1 MSNSAKK
8 QADYIIT
15 GAGCAGLSL
24 AMHMIRSGKLDDKKI
39 LLVDQQPKKTNDRT
53 WCFWENGNGVFE
65 DIVFNSWDHLWFY
78 GEGQKLQ
85 LTLVPFRY
93 KMIRGIDFYQYC
105 LKELGAREN
114 VQVIFEKVDRVYSN
128 EEATGVVINGESYDC
143 DYLFNSILFEQPR
156 MKENEY
162 WMLQHFKGWMIET
175 ENEAFD
181 PSIATL
187 MDFRTSQENG
197 TAFCYVL
204 PFSKSR
210 ALIEYTLFSHELLQ
224 PNQYDNGLKEYIK
237 NYVTSGNYK
246 MIEEEFGVIPMT
258 NHQFETGRHQ
268 LVNIGTAGGQTKGS
282 SGYTFH
288 FIQQHSRAIVNALIS
303 TGKPSIHSVSKRF
316 HFYDSVLLNIL
327 HHKTLPGEKIFTQLF
342 QKNRTDSV
350 LRFLHNESSLKEE
363 LRIISTLPVR
373 PFTKAALQQMF

>member
-1 MSNSAKK
+1 MSSSTNR

-24 AMHMIRSGKLDDKKI
+24 AMHMIRSGKLDNKKI
-39 LLVDQQPKKTNDRT
+39 LIVDQHSKKNNDRT

-65 DIVFNSWDHLWFY
+65 DIVFSSWDQLWYY

-85 LTLVPFRY
+85 LTLDPFRY
-93 KMIRGIDFYQYC
+93 KMIRGIDFYHYC
-105 LKELGAREN
+105 LKELGARDN
-114 VQVIFEKVDRVYSN
+114 VQIIFEKVDAVFSN
-128 EEATGVVINGESYDC
+128 EEATGVMINGERYDC
-143 DYLFNSILFEQPR
+143 DYLFNSILFDQPQ

-162 WMLQHFKGWMIET
+162 WMLQHFKGWLIET
-175 ENEAFD
+175 ENEGFET
-181 PSIATL
+181 SSATL

-204 PFSKSR
+204 PFSNKR
-210 ALIEYTLFSHELLQ
+210 ALVEYTLFSHELLEQ
-224 PNQYDNGLKEYIK
+224 PQYDNGLKEYISK
-237 NYVTSGNYK
+237 HVTGGNYK
-246 MIEEEFGVIPMT
+246 IIEEEFGVIPMT
-258 NHQFETGRHQ
+258 NHQFKTGRHQ

-288 FIQQHSRAIVNALIS
+288 FIQQHSRDLVEALVT
-303 TGKPSIHSVSKRF
+303 TGRPRINTVPKRF

-327 HHKTLPGEKIFTQLF
+327 HNKTLPGEKIFTQLF
-342 QKNRTDSV
+342 KKNRTDSV

-363 LRIISTLPVR
+363 LRIISTLPVL
-373 PFTKAALQQMF
+373 PFTKAALQQVF